1 MKAMLKDRPALRW
14 LLIVGVLVLAYV
26 VYTAAYGVGSYGKL
40 LDADTLNIY
49 SGGVLIKTVDD
60 PHDLVATYK
69 GTVGVAHL
77 RRSDLGV
84 KIFGTKELYRLEFL
98 KDGKRLSVIKVMTPK
113 DPDSVEQSSLNG
125 AWKKMGDKYVVM
137 RRGGKWFNF
146 GPNFFGD
153 LESILNE

>member
-60 PHDLVATYK
+60 P
-69 GTVGVAHL
+69 
-77 RRSDLGV
+77 
-84 KIFGTKELYRLEFL
+84 
-98 KDGKRLSVIKVMTPK
+98 
-113 DPDSVEQSSLNG
+113 
-125 AWKKMGDKYVVM
+125 
-137 RRGGKWFNF
+137 
-146 GPNFFGD
+146 
-153 LESILNE
+153 